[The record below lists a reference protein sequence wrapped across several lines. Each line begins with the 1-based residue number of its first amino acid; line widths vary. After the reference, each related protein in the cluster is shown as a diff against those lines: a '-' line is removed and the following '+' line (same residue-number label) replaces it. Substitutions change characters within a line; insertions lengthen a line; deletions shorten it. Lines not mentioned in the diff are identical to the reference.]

1 MSRDAYLEAFY
12 KNRKP
17 TTLDNVSP
25 FQHKPLDE
33 QLGHSVSEGEV
44 AAFNRDT
51 ENRGFVLPFDKY
63 IGPGNS
69 VNRGDPES
77 EADAIAQEHDLRYF
91 DAQYRYSHGE
101 IDEATAEK
109 EISDSDIDAI
119 NKFGQSG
126 TFTSTLGHD
135 GLQFKHLGEKVIGQQ
150 YPRFTKTKDSS
161 ISGNMPKQ
169 IKERYKAQFEQLSA
183 DQQRAYRNHPSMS
196 YMFDEISDNPT
207 INRIDQAAAKEGFKR
222 PGGVAKPFIDAKRSK
237 PTTSTENETS
247 KPHPAQATETSGTF
261 EVDEPI
267 VGPSTDAQSDDLAQ
281 EIDPTQAQPTKT
293 IKPEISAATSS
304 TDIEMGLPGTGQGSG
319 GSGDGNA
326 NNKMMVY
333 EPERPLTL
341 FGKKMS
347 TYRKVH
353 RFLTFGIA
361 PVWISR
367 DLTTPTENQRY
378 LTTALA
384 EIPWE
389 YPLLYMTQSEFDLL
403 PVGSYVKEVRV
414 RVVHRGN
421 RIAFE
426 TGEVATRLATL
437 NQIQNIHIGFGL
449 NKTGWGNNVTYT
461 AFDATNPMKPTA
473 VGAPTYNT
481 YDENFYGLSNADA
494 NFAVIIP
501 THQIGSQY
509 PLTNY
514 FSLIN
519 AVQNF
524 GGVPPLAENLQFMD
538 GKTTINQEVASFKY
552 NPKIAPIKVPLKH
565 IRSGLPL
572 MTAGAAALVIHTN
585 GCIENTFNASITGTQ
600 DATGATQAN
609 NQIAN
614 AIQNNSS
621 SGQFTLFDPIEKSQ
635 FMKQGPWGQYQNPSI
650 QPSLHIG
657 IQAIPSLSS
666 QNILSPITNYT
677 DCQADWDVF
686 CEMDI
691 VEHTPTKLPYATQAN
706 VPAGEVIYRTQQVFP
721 ETDACTYAGLY
732 PNNAIR

>member
-1 MSRDAYLEAFY
+1 MSRDSYLDAFY

-17 TTLDNVSP
+17 ATLQNVSKY
-25 FQHKPLDE
+25 QHKPLDE

-44 AAFNRDT
+44 SAFNRDT

-101 IDEATAEK
+101 IDKTTAEK
-109 EISDSDIDAI
+109 EISDSDIKAI
-119 NKFGQSG
+119 NQFGQSG
-126 TFTSTLGHD
+126 TFASVLGHD
-135 GLQFKHLGEKVIGQQ
+135 GLQIKHLTEKLVGQQ
-150 YPRFTKTKDSS
+150 YPKFNKETKDSS
-161 ISGNMPKQ
+161 ISGKMPKQ
-169 IKERYKAQFEQLSA
+169 VKQQYKAQFERMSPA
-183 DQQRAYRNHPSMS
+183 QQRTYLNHPDMS
-196 YMFDEISDNPT
+196 YMFDDISENPT
-207 INRIDQAAAKEGFKR
+207 INRINQAATKEGFKR
-222 PGGVAKPFIDAKRSK
+222 PGGIAKPFIDAKRNK
-237 PTTSTENETS
+237 PGTSTTHNAF
-247 KPHPAQATETSGTF
+247 KAHPAQATETSGTF
-261 EVDEPI
+261 AVEEP
-267 VGPSTDAQSDDLAQ
+267 TD
-281 EIDPTQAQPTKT
+281 ITDPLKAQPTKFVQ
-293 IKPEISAATSS
+293 PEISEATSS
-304 TDIEMGLPGTGQGSG
+304 NDIEMGLPGTGQGTG

-361 PVWISR
+361 PVWINR
-367 DLTTPTENQRY
+367 DLTIPTENQRY

-389 YPLLYMTQSEFDLL
+389 YPLLYMNQSEFDLL

-426 TGEVATRLATL
+426 TGEVATKLATL
-437 NQIQNIHIGFGL
+437 NQIQNIHVGFGL

-461 AFDATNPMKPTA
+461 SFDATNPMKPTA

-481 YDENFYGLSNADA
+481 YDENFYGLSNANA
-494 NFAVIIP
+494 NFAVVIP

-524 GGVPPLAENLQFMD
+524 GGVPPLSENLQFMD

-552 NPKIAPIKVPLKH
+552 NPKLAPIKVPLKH

-572 MTAGAAALVIHTN
+572 LTTNISPNAPLVVHTN
-585 GCIENTFNASITGTQ
+585 GCLENTFNASITGTQ
-600 DATGATQAN
+600 DATGAVQSN
-609 NQIAN
+609 NQVVN
-614 AIQNNSS
+614 AIQNNIT

-650 QPSLHIG
+650 QPSLHVG

-666 QNILSPITNYT
+666 QNILSPIVNYT

-691 VEHTPTKLPYATQAN
+691 IEHTPTKLPYATQAN

-732 PNNAIR
+732 PNNPIR